1 MQEKRFTKAVGEM
14 IALRFIE
21 DWATSDD
28 DGIRVKPGVEE
39 NDPAL
44 VLSWTPAC
52 EMEGWPD
59 SPEASTYPALPYPFT
74 AKELAAFLL
83 SGAGSMVAED
93 YGDFSDGPYEVRLQ
107 ALGAKAGHARDALRQ
122 AYTEIRRAIAEVGE
136 VDQQLQQKAHA
147 LRHQFDEANSEA
159 NRREG
164 LWEAKKVDKFWE
176 PGISEDER
184 RVRRERAR
192 QSVEELKVEMDS
204 VGRDADS
211 ALKNWNAAMVKALL
225 YPAPE
230 LTDAAAP
237 PEAVLM
243 PAQAVPVVAE
253 SAPSLNHC
261 LSTSEAESVV
271 DNTSPEA
278 LQPVTVAQIETPMVA
293 EQSAPAVVGDTSTE
307 APQPA
312 PAAPPEAV
320 LMPMQTQ
327 QIPQDT
333 PAPELTP
340 ATPAHVVKT
349 QTKRRTWRE
358 VSVHYIVE
366 VMQAGQYATAKE
378 LYRALEAKAGPNSPF
393 DKGTG
398 DNRGSLFV
406 REVAQSLKLKTVQNE
421 WSNLVI
427 QARK

>member
-39 NDPAL
+39 NDPAQ

-59 SPEASTYPALPYPFT
+59 SQEASTYPALPYPFT

-83 SGAGSMVAED
+83 AGAGSMVAEY
-93 YGDFSDGPYEVRLQ
+93 YGDFSDGPDEDNLQ
-107 ALGAKAGHARDALRQ
+107 ALGIKAGHARDALRQ
-122 AYTEIRRAIAEVGE
+122 AYTEIRLAIAEVGE
-136 VDQQLQQKAHA
+136 VDQQLQQKAQA
-147 LRHQFDEANSEA
+147 LRHQFNDANLEA

-164 LWEAKKVDKFWE
+164 LWE

-192 QSVEELKVEMDS
+192 QSVEELKMEMDS

-243 PAQAVPVVAE
+243 PPQAPHKRQRRD
-253 SAPSLNHC
+253 L
-261 LSTSEAESVV
+261 
-271 DNTSPEA
+271 
-278 LQPVTVAQIETPMVA
+278 I
-293 EQSAPAVVGDTSTE
+293 
-307 APQPA
+307 
-312 PAAPPEAV
+312 
-320 LMPMQTQ
+320 
-327 QIPQDT
+327 T
-333 PAPELTP
+333 PAIEKAVSACDGRTDRAEVFSVLRQWATEKPPRPPLIGVTEKGIKWVSANDEPKELTVGALGKRLKPP
-340 ATPAHVVKT
+340 A
-349 QTKRRTWRE
+349 KR
-358 VSVHYIVE
+358 
-366 VMQAGQYATAKE
+366 G
-378 LYRALEAKAGPNSPF
+378 
-393 DKGTG
+393 
-398 DNRGSLFV
+398 
-406 REVAQSLKLKTVQNE
+406 
-421 WSNLVI
+421 
-427 QARK
+427 

>member
-39 NDPAL
+39 NDPTQ

-83 SGAGSMVAED
+83 SGAGSMVAEY
-93 YGDFSDGPYEVRLQ
+93 YGDFSDGPDEDNLQ
-107 ALGAKAGHARDALRQ
+107 ALGIKAGHARDALRQ
-122 AYTEIRRAIAEVGE
+122 AYTEIRLAIAEVGE

-147 LRHQFDEANSEA
+147 LRHQFNDANLEA

-164 LWEAKKVDKFWE
+164 LWE

-237 PEAVLM
+237 PEAVLIPP
-243 PAQAVPVVAE
+243 PAAPDVG
-253 SAPSLNHC
+253 PSLDHC

-293 EQSAPAVVGDTSTE
+293 KQSAPAVVGDTSTE
-307 APQPA
+307 AFSQRPVQRQHA
-312 PAAPPEAV
+312 QEQVIMRLIREAGHDP
-320 LMPMQTQ
+320 LRLPMNEPGKPG
-327 QIPQDT
+327 IKS
-333 PAPELTP
+333 
-340 ATPAHVVKT
+340 HV
-349 QTKRRTWRE
+349 R
-358 VSVHYIVE
+358 
-366 VMQAGQYATAKE
+366 
-378 LYRALEAKAGPNSPF
+378 
-393 DKGTG
+393 
-398 DNRGSLFV
+398 
-406 REVAQSLKLKTVQNE
+406 
-421 WSNLVI
+421 NLVVRDPI
-427 QARK
+427 FIGSNVFNKAWERLRSRKEIDDQH

>member
-39 NDPAL
+39 NDPTQ

-83 SGAGSMVAED
+83 AGAGSMVAEY
-93 YGDFSDGPYEVRLQ
+93 YGDFSDGPDEDNLQ
-107 ALGAKAGHARDALRQ
+107 ALGIKAGHARDALRQ

-147 LRHQFDEANSEA
+147 LRHQFNEANLEA

-164 LWEAKKVDKFWE
+164 LWEVKKVEKFWV
-176 PGISEDER
+176 PVFSEDER

-192 QSVEELKVEMDS
+192 QSVEELKEEMDS

-211 ALKNWNAAMVKALL
+211 ALKRWNAAMVKALL

-278 LQPVTVAQIETPMVA
+278 PQPVTVAQIEIPMMA
-293 EQSAPAVVGDTSTE
+293 EQSAPAVVGNTSTE
-307 APQPA
+307 AFSPRPVQRQHA
-312 PAAPPEAV
+312 QEQVIMRLIREAGHDPLRLPMNKPGKPGIKFHV
-320 LMPMQTQ
+320 RNLLMRDPIFTGSN
-327 QIPQDT
+327 
-333 PAPELTP
+333 
-340 ATPAHVVKT
+340 V
-349 QTKRRTWRE
+349 
-358 VSVHYIVE
+358 
-366 VMQAGQYATAKE
+366 
-378 LYRALEAKAGPNSPF
+378 F
-393 DKGTG
+393 DKAWERLRS
-398 DNRGSLFV
+398 RG
-406 REVAQSLKLKTVQNE
+406 EIADQH
-421 WSNLVI
+421 
-427 QARK
+427 

>member
-39 NDPAL
+39 NDPAQ

-83 SGAGSMVAED
+83 AGAGSMVAEY
-93 YGDFSDGPYEVRLQ
+93 YGDFSDGPDEDNLQ
-107 ALGAKAGHARDALRQ
+107 ALGIKAGHARDALRQ
-122 AYTEIRRAIAEVGE
+122 AYTEIRRAIADIGE

-147 LRHQFDEANSEA
+147 LRHQFNEANVEA

-164 LWEAKKVDKFWE
+164 LWE

-192 QSVEELKVEMDS
+192 QSVEELKEEMNS

-243 PAQAVPVVAE
+243 P
-253 SAPSLNHC
+253 
-261 LSTSEAESVV
+261 
-271 DNTSPEA
+271 
-278 LQPVTVAQIETPMVA
+278 
-293 EQSAPAVVGDTSTE
+293 
-307 APQPA
+307 PQ
-312 PAAPPEAV
+312 AAPDDGTRPVQRQHAQEQAIMRLIREAGHDP
-320 LMPMQTQ
+320 LQLPMNEPGKPG
-327 QIPQDT
+327 IKS
-333 PAPELTP
+333 
-340 ATPAHVVKT
+340 HVRKL
-349 QTKRRTWRE
+349 
-358 VSVHYIVE
+358 
-366 VMQAGQYATAKE
+366 VMRDPIFTGAKV
-378 LYRALEAKAGPNSPF
+378 F
-393 DKGTG
+393 DKAWE
-398 DNRGSLFV
+398 RLRS
-406 REVAQSLKLKTVQNE
+406 REEIADQH
-421 WSNLVI
+421 
-427 QARK
+427 

>member
-83 SGAGSMVAED
+83 SGAGSMVAEY
-93 YGDFSDGPYEVRLQ
+93 YGDFSDGPDEVRLQ

-147 LRHQFDEANSEA
+147 LRHQFNDANLEA

-164 LWEAKKVDKFWE
+164 LWE

-184 RVRRERAR
+184 RVRRERAS
-192 QSVEELKVEMDS
+192 QSVEELKMEMDS

-211 ALKNWNAAMVKALL
+211 ALKRWNAAMVKALL

-253 SAPSLNHC
+253 STPNLGQC
-261 LSTSEAESVV
+261 LPTQQAEAEA
-271 DNTSPEA
+271 NGTFNEA
-278 LQPVTVAQIETPMVA
+278 PQPVSIAQIEAPMLA
-293 EQSAPAVVGDTSTE
+293 EQSVPALVGDTSTE
-307 APQPA
+307 APRPT

-327 QIPQDT
+327 QIPLDT

-406 REVAQSLKLKTVQNE
+406 REISQSLKLKTVQNE
-421 WSNLVI
+421 WSTLVI